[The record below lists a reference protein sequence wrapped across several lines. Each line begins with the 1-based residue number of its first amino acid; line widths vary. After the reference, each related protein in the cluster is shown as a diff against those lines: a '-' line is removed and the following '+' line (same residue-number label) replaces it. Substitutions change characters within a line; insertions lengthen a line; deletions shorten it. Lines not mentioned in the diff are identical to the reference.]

1 MEFCK
6 LLATML
12 VLVLSSSAIAA
23 GGSEYTQKKSKKLNL
38 EVQIKERKGFLRIS
52 SRKKMARRIRM
63 CAERW
68 LKK

>member
-38 EVQIKERKGFLRIS
+38 EVQIKERERILEDLIK
-52 SRKKMARRIRM
+52 KKMARRIRM